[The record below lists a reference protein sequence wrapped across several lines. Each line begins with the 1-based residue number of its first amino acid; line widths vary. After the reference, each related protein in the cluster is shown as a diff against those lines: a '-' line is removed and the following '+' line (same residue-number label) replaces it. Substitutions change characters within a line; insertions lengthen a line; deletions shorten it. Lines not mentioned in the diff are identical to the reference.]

1 MGNSSPLWLCL
12 RQPSSPSVG
21 NSLQP
26 SEAFAVLNSSQQAL
40 VNSALNSTA
49 FFQLLHN
56 KNLKLDGATHRPL
69 SKIHGLPLAEQ
80 TLLITISK

>member
-1 MGNSSPLWLCL
+1 MGNSSPQWLCL

-40 VNSALNSTA
+40 ASAVLNSVPL
-49 FFQLLHN
+49 FQSLHN

-69 SKIHGLPLAEQ
+69 SKSYAVFVRW
-80 TLLITISK
+80 

>member
-1 MGNSSPLWLCL
+1 MGNSSPLRLCL

-26 SEAFAVLNSSQQAL
+26 FEAFAMLNSSQQAL
-40 VNSALNSTA
+40 ASAALNSTT

-56 KNLKLDGATHRPL
+56 KNLKLDGAAHRPL
-69 SKIHGLPLAEQ
+69 SKSYAV
-80 TLLITISK
+80 LIGW

>member
-1 MGNSSPLWLCL
+1 MGNSSPQWLCL

-40 VNSALNSTA
+40 ASAVVNSTA

-56 KNLKLDGATHRPL
+56 KNLKLDGAAHRPL
-69 SKIHGLPLAEQ
+69 SKSYAVFIRW
-80 TLLITISK
+80 